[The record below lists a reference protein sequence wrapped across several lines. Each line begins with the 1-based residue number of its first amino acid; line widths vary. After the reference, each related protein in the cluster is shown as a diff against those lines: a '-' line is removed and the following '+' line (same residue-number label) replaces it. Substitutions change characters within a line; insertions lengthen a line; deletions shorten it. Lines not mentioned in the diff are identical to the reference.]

1 MKSYRSPALV
11 ILAACAMLSAMPALA
26 RTEDADIKAGIK
38 NYASCHYRAARKY
51 FKAAGA
57 KRLDEKDAEFVRAA
71 LVSMDDYRQ
80 YLDEIEKLELEFRRQ
95 KAGRASREAL
105 AGKHHTMAMLLT
117 RGQFYLAMVEPHLAR
132 AIILEPGDAQARMD
146 LGNAYYVGMKY
157 QNAERS
163 YESVI
168 KLDPSNLN
176 AYKMAGDSAVAIGD
190 FDKARTHY
198 EGLLKANSKAL
209 IKMDAD
215 EIKRIKTVINTL
227 PRTYTDIAEFMKN
240 GDHDKA
246 EELLRKRISMNPGD
260 YVAITEL
267 GSVYEEKGDRKT
279 AIKLYKNA
287 IRVAPDYPVSHL
299 FLGRLYYLMR
309 KYDDAIKELKLF
321 KEKMDKLPS
330 MDKDTKEMYINSLYY
345 LAEVYYALKEFNY
358 YRIEIEEILLL
369 DPKQQDAHY
378 AMGIYYY
385 LYEHSRSR
393 AYSSFKRVIAIDPE
407 SPAAK
412 NAEGVIDFMRNNPDP
427 RFSPELSFPE
437 RR

>member
-11 ILAACAMLSAMPALA
+11 FLAACVMLLAMPVLA

-51 FKAAGA
+51 FKAASV
-57 KRLDEKDAEFVRAA
+57 KRLDEKDAEFVKAA
-71 LVSMDDYRQ
+71 LISMDDYRQ
-80 YLDEIEKLELEFRRQ
+80 YLDEIEKMEFEFRRQ
-95 KAGRASREAL
+95 KTGQASREAL

-117 RGQFYLAMVEPHLAR
+117 RSQFYLAMVEPHLKR
-132 AIILEPGDAQARMD
+132 AIELEPQDTEACMD
-146 LGNAYYVGMKY
+146 LANAYYVGMQYVK
-157 QNAERS
+157 AEKN
-163 YESVI
+163 YEAVVR
-168 KLDPSNLN
+168 LDPANLN
-176 AYKMAGDSAVAIGD
+176 ARKMAGDSAVAIGD
-190 FDKARTHY
+190 FDKARTNY
-198 EGLLKANSKAL
+198 EGLLKANSKAP

-215 EIKRIKTVINTL
+215 EIQRIKTVIKTL
-227 PRTYTDIAEFMKN
+227 PRTYTDISEFMKN
-240 GDHDKA
+240 GDYDKA
-246 EELLRKRISMNPGD
+246 EELLRKRISMNPAD

-267 GSVYEEKGDRKT
+267 GSVYEEKGDRKM
-279 AIKLYKNA
+279 AVKLYKNA
-287 IRVAPDYPVSHL
+287 IKVAPDYPVSHL

-309 KYDDAIKELKLF
+309 KYDDAIKELNIF

-330 MDKDTKEMYINSLYY
+330 MDKETRSMYINSLYY
-345 LAEVYYALKEFNY
+345 LAEVYYALKDFYNY
-358 YRIEIEEILLL
+358 KTEIDEILRL

-385 LYEHSRSR
+385 LYEHSRSK
-393 AYSSFKRVIAIDPE
+393 AYASFKTVIAIDPE

-412 NAEGVIDFMRNNPDP
+412 SAEGVIDFMRNNPDS